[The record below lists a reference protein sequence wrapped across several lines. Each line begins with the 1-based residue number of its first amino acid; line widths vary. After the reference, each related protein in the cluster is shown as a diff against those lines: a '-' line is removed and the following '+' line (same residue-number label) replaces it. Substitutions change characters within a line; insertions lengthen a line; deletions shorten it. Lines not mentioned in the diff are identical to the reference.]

1 MVKRRLVL
9 RAISVSR
16 RDVIRSRLR
25 HSCADFHGCVMP
37 GKPGPMCTLPPSA
50 PCRIVGSRKEPVVTA
65 GLAGGNTMIRFCRS
79 LAGIAAAL
87 APLALSIALAQAQTG
102 YPDRPVKIIVPIGP
116 GGSYDLVGRHLADV
130 LSKRTGQAFFVENKP
145 GAGTVV
151 GTQAAAQ
158 SEPDGYTLLV
168 GGLSN
173 MAFNSALYSKLAYDP
188 LKDFVPV
195 ALVYRFGYVMVG
207 RKDMPQATLKEI
219 VAAAK
224 AAPGSI
230 TVATAG
236 VGTGQQLVAA
246 AFMKAAGVKL
256 LEVPYKGSPPA
267 FTDLLAGRIDLFF
280 DSIAAGLPYIQ
291 SGQVRGIA
299 VLSSRRSPLAPDVPT
314 LSEAGVP
321 GLDIDSWLW
330 IFAAAKTPPDV
341 IATLR
346 RDIRGSLPEL
356 KERFEKSGGEAW
368 DLPDDKV
375 DAFVA
380 SEYESWTKLIR
391 EAGIKL
397 D

>member
-1 MVKRRLVL
+1 MFRFRRL
-9 RAISVSR
+9 RAW
-16 RDVIRSRLR
+16 
-25 HSCADFHGCVMP
+25 
-37 GKPGPMCTLPPSA
+37 
-50 PCRIVGSRKEPVVTA
+50 
-65 GLAGGNTMIRFCRS
+65 
-79 LAGIAAAL
+79 IATAL
-87 APLALSIALAQAQTG
+87 APLALGVAIAQAQTG
-102 YPDRPVKIIVPIGP
+102 YPDRPVRIIVPIGA
-116 GGSYDLVGRHLADV
+116 GGSYDLVGRHLADA

-188 LKDFVPV
+188 LNDFVPV

-207 RKDMPQATLKEI
+207 RKDLPQANLADI

-224 AAPGSI
+224 ASPGSI

-236 VGTGQQLVAA
+236 VGTGQHLVAA

-280 DSIAAGLPYIQ
+280 DSIAAGLPYVQ
-291 SGQVRGIA
+291 SGQARGIA
-299 VLSSRRSPLAPDVPT
+299 VLSSKRSPLIPDVPT

-321 GLDIDSWLW
+321 GLDVDSWLG
-330 IFAAAKTPPDV
+330 IFVPARTPPEV
-341 IATLR
+341 IAKLR
-346 RDIRGSLPEL
+346 GDIRAALPDL
-356 KERFEKSGGEAW
+356 KERFEKSGGEVW
-368 DLPDDKV
+368 DLPSDRL

>member
-1 MVKRRLVL
+1 MV
-9 RAISVSR
+9 
-16 RDVIRSRLR
+16 
-25 HSCADFHGCVMP
+25 G
-37 GKPGPMCTLPPSA
+37 
-50 PCRIVGSRKEPVVTA
+50 
-65 GLAGGNTMIRFCRS
+65 FCRS
-79 LAGIAAAL
+79 LAGIAAVFVAL
-87 APLALSIALAQAQTG
+87 AFSVAAAQAQTG

-158 SEPDGYTLLV
+158 SEPDGYTLMV

-173 MAFNSALYSKLAYDP
+173 MAFNSALYSKLGYDP
-188 LKDFVPV
+188 LRDFVPV
-195 ALVYRFGYVMVG
+195 AVIYRFGYVMVG
-207 RKDMPQATLKEI
+207 RNDLPQTSLKDI

-224 AAPGSI
+224 ANPGSI

-280 DSIAAGLPYIQ
+280 DSVAAGLPYVQ
-291 SGQVRGIA
+291 SGQARGIA
-299 VLSSRRSPLAPDVPT
+299 VLSSRRSPLAPEVPT
-314 LSEAGVP
+314 MSEAGVP
-321 GLDIDSWLW
+321 GLDVDSWLG
-330 IFAAAKTPPDV
+330 IFAPAKTPPEV
-341 IATLR
+341 IAKLR
-346 RDIRGSLPEL
+346 GDVRASLPEL
-356 KERFEKSGGEAW
+356 KERFEKSGGEVW
-368 DLPDDKV
+368 DLPDDKL
-375 DAFVA
+375 DAFVV
-380 SEYESWTKLIR
+380 SEHENWTKLIR

>member
-1 MVKRRLVL
+1 MSGFCLT
-9 RAISVSR
+9 RAW
-16 RDVIRSRLR
+16 
-25 HSCADFHGCVMP
+25 
-37 GKPGPMCTLPPSA
+37 
-50 PCRIVGSRKEPVVTA
+50 
-65 GLAGGNTMIRFCRS
+65 
-79 LAGIAAAL
+79 IAAWFFAFGVG
-87 APLALSIALAQAQTG
+87 AAQAQTA
-102 YPDRPVKIIVPIGP
+102 YPDHPVKIIVPIGP
-116 GGSYDLVGRHLADV
+116 GGSYDLIGRQIADV

-158 SEPDGYTLLV
+158 SEPDGYTLVV

-173 MAFNSALYSKLAYDP
+173 MAFNPALYSKLAYDP
-188 LKDFVPV
+188 LRDFVPV
-195 ALVYRFGYVMVG
+195 AVVYKFGYVMVC
-207 RKDMPQATLKEI
+207 RKDMPQKTLQEI

-224 AAPGSI
+224 ASPGSI

-280 DSIAAGLPYIQ
+280 DSIAAGLPYVQ
-291 SGQVRGIA
+291 SGQARGIA

-314 LSEAGVP
+314 MSEAGVP
-321 GLDIDSWLW
+321 GLDVDSWLG
-330 IFAAAKTPPDV
+330 IFAPANTPPEI
-341 IATLR
+341 IARLR
-346 RDIRGSLPEL
+346 SEIQASLPEL
-356 KERFEKSGGEAW
+356 KERFEKSGGEVW
-368 DLPDDKV
+368 SVPDGKLDT
-375 DAFVA
+375 FVA
-380 SEYESWTKLIR
+380 SEYDHWTKLIR

>member
-1 MVKRRLVL
+1 MIV
-9 RAISVSR
+9 
-16 RDVIRSRLR
+16 RSCRTLA
-25 HSCADFHGCVMP
+25 CA
-37 GKPGPMCTLPPSA
+37 
-50 PCRIVGSRKEPVVTA
+50 TA
-65 GLAGGNTMIRFCRS
+65 AF
-79 LAGIAAAL
+79 AAL
-87 APLALSIALAQAQTG
+87 ACHAAVAQAQTG
-102 YPDRPVKIIVPIGP
+102 YPDHAVKIIVPIGP
-116 GGSYDLVGRHLADV
+116 GGSYDLVGRQVADV
-130 LSKRTGQAFFVENKP
+130 LSRRAGQSFFVENKP

-173 MAFNSALYSKLAYDP
+173 MTFNSALYSKLAYDP

-207 RKDMPQATLKEI
+207 RNDLPQTRLEEI

-224 AAPGSI
+224 ARPGSI
-230 TVATAG
+230 SVATAG
-236 VGTGQQLVAA
+236 VGTGQHLVAA

-280 DSIAAGLPYIQ
+280 DSLAASLPYVQ
-291 SGQVRGIA
+291 SGQARGIA

-314 LSEAGVP
+314 MSEAGLS
-321 GLDIDSWLW
+321 GLDVDSWLG
-330 IFAAAKTPPDV
+330 IFAPAKTPPQV
-341 IATLR
+341 IAWLR
-346 RDIRGSLPEL
+346 REIRAALPEL

-368 DLPDDKV
+368 DLPDDRL

-380 SEYESWTKLIR
+380 SEYDNWTKLIR
-391 EAGIKL
+391 ETGIKL

>member
-1 MVKRRLVL
+1 MVKSFFAL
-9 RAISVSR
+9 RAIS
-16 RDVIRSRLR
+16 RSGCSPCHPGRLR
-25 HSCADFHGCVMP
+25 QSWNDFHNRSGLCRRSQARP
-37 GKPGPMCTLPPSA
+37 TLPPPA
-50 PCRIVGSRKEPVVTA
+50 PCRIVGPAKKSCCDGRSR
-65 GLAGGNTMIRFCRS
+65 GGNTMLRFCRS
-79 LAGIAAAL
+79 LAWIAATFV
-87 APLALSIALAQAQTG
+87 ALSFAVTAAPAQTG

-173 MAFNSALYSKLAYDP
+173 MAFNSALYSKLTYDP

-207 RKDMPQATLKEI
+207 RKELPQTTLSDI

-224 AAPGSI
+224 ANPGSI

-236 VGTGQQLVAA
+236 VGTGQHLVAA

-280 DSIAAGLPYIQ
+280 DSIAAGLPHVQ
-291 SGQVRGIA
+291 
-299 VLSSRRSPLAPDVPT
+299 
-314 LSEAGVP
+314 AGP
-321 GLDIDSWLW
+321 
-330 IFAAAKTPPDV
+330 A
-341 IATLR
+341 
-346 RDIRGSLPEL
+346 RGSARLSCQSRHP
-356 KERFEKSGGEAW
+356 
-368 DLPDDKV
+368 
-375 DAFVA
+375 
-380 SEYESWTKLIR
+380 
-391 EAGIKL
+391 
-397 D
+397 